1 MRSGLPAGRPGA
13 AAAEAHFSIARKLTA
28 VARGPSTFK
37 QQDVTRAIRAAR
49 AAGIEVQRIE
59 IEIDPGKIVVVA
71 GKPTEPDIED
81 TTPNE
86 WDGAT

>member
-1 MRSGLPAGRPGA
+1 M
-13 AAAEAHFSIARKLTA
+13 T
-28 VARGPSTFK
+28 RGPLTFK

-59 IEIDPGKIVVVA
+59 IEIEPRKIVVVA
-71 GKPTEPDIED
+71 GKPTEPNKVEA
-81 TTPNE
+81 TPNE